1 MREERFGNITL
12 VNGDC
17 MEYMRQFDC
26 ALGSGCW
33 LADLAVC
40 DPDYDLGRR
49 LVGGNHMARYGKSG
63 CHLGGKPTAEYF
75 DELRRVS
82 KNQVIWG
89 GNYFDFLPPTR
100 CFLIWH
106 KKDGPKNF
114 SDCEYA
120 WTSFDSNAR
129 LFSSA
134 RNPKGISG
142 NDKRIVICQK
152 PVQLYMWI
160 YENYAKEGDRILDT
174 HMGSASSAIAAY
186 ECGLEYVGIEINEE
200 YFDKAVARLKKH
212 IETHSKALL

>member
-1 MREERFGNITL
+1 MKIIKERKFGQITMIC
-12 VNGDC
+12 GDC
-17 MEYMRQFDC
+17 MTFMQDSRENAF
-26 ALGSGCW
+26 
-33 LADLAVC
+33 DLAVC
-40 DPDYDLGRR
+40 DPDYGLGSR
-49 LVGGNHMARYGKSG
+49 LRGGNYMARYGG
-63 CHLGGKPTAEYF
+63 FVNNLGGVPDKSYF
-75 DELRRVS
+75 NELKRIA
-82 KNQVIWG
+82 KNQILWG

-114 SDCEYA
+114 ADCEYA
-120 WTSFDSNAR
+120 WTSYDANAR

-142 NDKRIVICQK
+142 TAKRIHVCQK

-160 YENYAKEGDRILDT
+160 YENYTKPSDRIIDT

-200 YFDKAVARLKKH
+200 YFDKAVERVEKH
-212 IETHSKALL
+212 IASHPKLI